1 MNQKFSRAQFVFV
14 FVFSFL
20 LSAFAR
26 MCAVLF
32 IYSTLFALDFFY
44 TGCWAK
50 LPLCPSQTE
59 QNSNYIFMSGGEVT
73 ALNDVA

>member
-32 IYSTLFALDFFY
+32 IYSTLFAPDFFALGAGRNY
-44 TGCWAK
+44 PCVPAK
-50 LPLCPSQTE
+50 LNRTQI
-59 QNSNYIFMSGGEVT
+59 IFLWVGAKLRHLMM
-73 ALNDVA
+73 LL